1 MTNSTWMLYGASGFT
16 GRMIAEEAIRRGHH
30 PILAGRSAERI
41 RPLAQALHLPWRAD
55 DLSSPAALQEALQGV
70 DAVLLAAS
78 PFQQTAPALV
88 QACLETGT
96 SYADIANEIPH
107 FRLLQQHDRA
117 ARERGIVLVPGVGFG
132 VVATNCLARSVAE
145 QLPDATELH
154 CANHIAAARSSA
166 GAAAT
171 GFEIIRGGGY
181 VIRQGQYRRYRLG
194 RGARPVRFADAE
206 RVASPIPLGDLAAAQ
221 MATAI
226 PNITM
231 YSTALPTGPAG
242 LALPLI
248 RRLLAIPAF
257 RQRMSR
263 PSSKQPK
270 EAAEQTPPHSQAW
283 AWGRNAAGQEVTLW
297 LSTGDGY
304 AFTAASSVLAM
315 EGILDGSVVGVL
327 PPAASFGADFALT
340 VPHTQRFTSL
350 EEMSQATVSL
360 SNGAQA

>member
-41 RPLAQALHLPWRAD
+41 RPLAEALHLPWRAA
-55 DLSSPAALQEALQGV
+55 DLASPDALQEALQGV

-88 QACLETGT
+88 QACLATGT
-96 SYADIANEIPH
+96 SYADIANDIPH
-107 FRLLQQHDRA
+107 FRLLQQQDRA
-117 ARERGIVLVPGVGFG
+117 ARQRGVALVPGVGFG

-154 CANHIAAARSSA
+154 CANHIASASSGA
-166 GAAAT
+166 GAAAM
-171 GFEIIRGGGY
+171 GLEIIRGGGF
-181 VIRQGQYRRYRLG
+181 VIRQGHYQRYRLG
-194 RGARPVRFADAE
+194 RGARRVRFADAE
-206 RVASPIPLGDLAAAQ
+206 RVATPFPLGDLAAAE
-221 MATAI
+221 MATTI

-231 YSTALPTGPAG
+231 YSTAAPTGLAG

-248 RRLLAIPAF
+248 RRLLAIPAV

-263 PSSKQPK
+263 PSSKQPTEAK
-270 EAAEQTPPHSQAW
+270 EPTSPHSQAW
-283 AWGRNAAGQEVTLW
+283 ARGRNAAGQEVTRW
-297 LSTGDGY
+297 LATGDGY

-315 EGILDGSVVGVL
+315 ERILDGSLVGVL
-327 PPAASFGADFALT
+327 APAVAFGADFAFA

-350 EEMSQATVSL
+350 EEIGQATLSVSA
-360 SNGAQA
+360 GAQS